1 MKQMEI
7 RCPKGPARIYLFGA
21 IGYVFVLMND
31 VFINNIFQYPEQK
44 PVMTVIKSVL
54 IIAANT
60 FMCRVLYA
68 KRYDNLLIAAV
79 AATTAIPI
87 IAALLI
93 DATPLIIGDF
103 ILYLLLTAFTYVAI
117 KMPDTAIR
125 EKCVRLRF
133 IIPLACVIQLA
144 VSTIFSINALYER
157 QLQST
162 GAAPGGNMNA
172 AIVVLPITLTALSG
186 ALPVLN
192 YVLFTNWLSDPYEK
206 KVNKNK
212 KKDGR

>member
-1 MKQMEI
+1 MKQKEI
-7 RCPKGPARIYLFGA
+7 RCPKGPARIYLLGV
-21 IGYVFVLMND
+21 IGYVFVLIND
-31 VFINNIFQYPEQK
+31 IFINNIFQYPEQK
-44 PVMTVIKSVL
+44 PVMMVIKSVL
-54 IIAANT
+54 IIATNM

-68 KRYDNLLIAAV
+68 KRYDKLLIAAV
-79 AATTAIPI
+79 ASEALPYAAT
-87 IAALLI
+87 LFI

-133 IIPLACVIQLA
+133 IIPLGCIIQL
-144 VSTIFSINALYER
+144 VISTIFSIRSLYES

-162 GAAPGGNMNA
+162 GAAPDGNMNV
-172 AIVVLPITLTALSG
+172 AIVVLPIILTVLSG
-186 ALPVLN
+186 ALPVLG
-192 YVLFTNWLSDPYEK
+192 YILLTNWLSDPYEK
-206 KVNKNK
+206 KVNKKK